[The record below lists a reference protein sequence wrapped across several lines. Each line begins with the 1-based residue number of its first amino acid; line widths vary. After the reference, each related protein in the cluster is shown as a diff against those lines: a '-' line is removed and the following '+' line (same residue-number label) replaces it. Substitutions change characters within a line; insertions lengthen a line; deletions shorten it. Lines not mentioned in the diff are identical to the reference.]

1 MLLIGLAG
9 ILISLLVF
17 MISYRRTIGSR
28 KERIKAA
35 NRETVTILART
46 IANSQMGVDEQMV
59 QGVIRSKAR
68 EHNASVGDLNNMFI
82 ILEDVMTKYIENE
95 FISEDVK
102 NKLVEKVKGLLAEK
116 KEPETRIDVI
126 SDLSK
131 DRLRILMSTFSAMI
145 AMVTVLV
152 VYFGVTK
159 LEFSLKTEFPIS
171 LLLTMSAS
179 IVVATLMAFTTLALD
194 RQKRIRNETIYRGPM
209 LKEIVLST
217 LREYFNKSD
226 IEQELLS
233 FDGKRIDF
241 VVKKE
246 DENIPVEVKYMLDSK
261 SLPRA
266 IKELQEFIARLKAKK
281 GLLIINTLASEK
293 DKKTAVDSNIIII
306 ENALSKKDII
316 RQLKNLEI

>member
-1 MLLIGLAG
+1 MLLIGLVG
-9 ILISLLVF
+9 ILITLLVF
-17 MISYRRTIGSR
+17 MISYRRTIGAR
-28 KERIKAA
+28 KERIKSA

-46 IANSQMGVDEQMV
+46 IANSQIGVDEQMV

-68 EHNASVGDLNNMFI
+68 EHNVSVGDLNNLFI

-102 NKLVEKVKGLLAEK
+102 NTLVEKVKKLLAEK

-152 VYFGVTK
+152 VAFGVIK
-159 LEFSLKTEFPIS
+159 PEFSLKTKFPIS

-179 IVVATLMAFTTLALD
+179 IAVATLMAFTTLALD
-194 RQKRIRNETIYRGPM
+194 RQKRIRNEAIYRGPR

-217 LREYFNKSD
+217 LQEYFNKSD
-226 IEQELLS
+226 IEQELLF

-246 DENIPVEVKYMLDSK
+246 DEDIPVEVKYILDSK

-281 GLLIINTLASEK
+281 GLLIMNTLASEK
-293 DKKTAVDSNIIII
+293 DKKTAADSNIIII
-306 ENALSKKDII
+306 ENALSKKDIT

>member
-226 IEQELLS
+226 IEQELLF

-246 DENIPVEVKYMLDSK
+246 DENIPVKVKYMLDSK